1 LVIAFLT
8 EKNNGSGGASPNFVS
23 STDRALTTETIL
35 TPLAPA
41 SILQPPLRPVGSS
54 WLLPFGCLCVA
65 ATFVAMPMLFL
76 GNASGHD
83 FDFHV
88 ASWMDVAGQWREG
101 IVYPR
106 WAEWANWGFGEP
118 RFVFYPP
125 ASWVAG
131 AALGSVLPWRMVPG
145 TFIWLALVLA
155 GMSMWVLAREWLPPP
170 QAVVAALLYAVNPY
184 NLVIVYYRSDFAE
197 LLAGALFPLLIW
209 GVLRAIAGEWRSVSW
224 LAAIFAAIW
233 LTNAPAA
240 VIATYSMVLMI
251 SVGCIARKNLRPLLL
266 GASAMAGGFALAAF
280 YILPAASERQWVQIA
295 QAVSGEVHPSRN
307 FLFTRINDPDF
318 VLFNSKVSWIAVSV
332 IAVTGIAAIFAARKR
347 REFAALWWILIS
359 VAVASVLLML
369 PTSLWLW
376 NALPE
381 LRFIQ
386 FPWRWLEMLALSFA
400 FVLAVAIFSV
410 RSRRLSWTV
419 TVVAFVAISATA
431 ATIIRNAYWDDR
443 DVPSIAVAIASRGG
457 YEGTDEYAPIGLT
470 RLELPGNPDDTER
483 PAGVSPNPAPRI
495 EKLDHASNVPEPASG
510 IRLHVERWT
519 AERKVFT
526 AESATPFTLALR
538 IADYPSWESQVD
550 GRVRVTAR
558 PATSQILVPLAA
570 GDHRVE
576 VSFRRTWDRSAG
588 DAISGLAV
596 VALLGFSWVFRRRR
610 EATATVAGGE

>member
-1 LVIAFLT
+1 
-8 EKNNGSGGASPNFVS
+8 
-23 STDRALTTETIL
+23 
-35 TPLAPA
+35 
-41 SILQPPLRPVGSS
+41 
-54 WLLPFGCLCVA
+54 
-65 ATFVAMPMLFL
+65 MLFL

-125 ASWVAG
+125 TSWIAG

-145 TFIWLALVLA
+145 VFICLALVLA
-155 GMSMWVLAREWLPPP
+155 GMSMWVLSREWLPPP

-184 NLVIVYYRSDFAE
+184 NLVVVYYRSDFAE

-209 GVLRAIAGEWRSVSW
+209 GVLRVIAGEWRRVPS

-233 LTNAPAA
+233 LTNAPTA

-251 SVGCIARKNLRPLLL
+251 LVGCIARKSLHPLLL
-266 GASAMAGGFALAAF
+266 GASGMAGGFALAAF
-280 YILPAASERQWVQIA
+280 YILPAAWERRWVQIT

-318 VLFNSKVSWIAVSV
+318 VLFNSKVSWIAVGV

-347 REFAALWWILIS
+347 REFGALWWILIS
-359 VAVASVLLML
+359 AAGASVFLML
-369 PTSLWLW
+369 PISLWLW

-400 FVLAVAIFSV
+400 LVLPVAIFSL
-410 RSRRLSWTV
+410 RSRQLSWALTAV
-419 TVVAFVAISATA
+419 GFIAIAATA
-431 ATIIRNAYWDDR
+431 VTIVRDAYWDDQ
-443 DVPSIAVAIASRGG
+443 DVPSIAAAIDSHRG

-470 RLELPGNPDDTER
+470 RLDLPGNPDDTER
-483 PAGVSPNPAPRI
+483 PAGISPNPAPRF
-495 EKLDHASNVPEPASG
+495 EELDHASNALEPVAR
-510 IRLHVERWT
+510 IKLHVERWT

-526 AESATPFTLALR
+526 VESATPVTLALR
-538 IADYPSWESQVD
+538 LADYPSWEFQVD
-550 GRVRVTAR
+550 ASRVGVTAR
-558 PATSQILVPLAA
+558 PATSQMLLPLPA
-570 GDHRVE
+570 GNHRVE
-576 VSFRRTWDRSAG
+576 VRFRRTWDRSAG

-596 VALLGFSWVFRRRR
+596 TLLGIAWVFRRRR
-610 EATATVAGGE
+610 GISSYCNRRWVNFFPPLLYSATVWPWPYSLYLYVVRPSRPIGPRACNLPVLMPSSAPNP